1 MVAPVREYNRQFGA
15 QSADQ
20 GRRAT
25 PEDFGSAHGLQ
36 DLAQGMTSAASIMQ
50 RHEENREISDAQLK
64 MAESDAVWDEKRQQ
78 LQKEAQPG
86 VSTATKIKDDMT
98 GYFTQMAGNYK
109 TDAARNYVRLHG
121 TRLTTQNFNQSSAFD
136 VDLVVKDRF
145 NKIDGIFDGAQ
156 KLVYSDPSQYEAKKS
171 AILFD
176 AKNRIGVF
184 DMPGDARVQVA
195 LDKEVQKRVEGLALM
210 AAQGDLQNPA
220 VRGMIVGSVK
230 APVNTEGVI
239 QTLLKREGGY
249 VVNDAG
255 RGETNFGI
263 NKTAHPNEDIKGM
276 TAEKAAQIYK
286 RDYWDAYGV
295 GNLDPSVQAVVF
307 DGVVNHRS
315 GFKEQLVSAAKNGA
329 SAQQLGEMRMAEY
342 RRLAEAD
349 PSKAKYMT
357 SWTKRVNDTIREVAE
372 TSSQVDTPPELKQK
386 PAWWDDL
393 SAEKQVAV
401 TRDAQT
407 LEHQNRNIADR
418 ANAKLI
424 NDEQNH
430 FAATGKLSAQ
440 APKMNNVTDPEQRQE
455 LQTLYD
461 ASSKLAGI
469 MDKPAAEQNEFLE
482 RNKPEASGIPGDYT
496 YKLKVYG
503 QMARFINEN
512 QKLRQ
517 EDQVTAAYRMGFGG
531 KQAEIK
537 PLAEYGDGEKLGVEI
552 SNRVAH
558 TDAIQKTWG
567 MKDNKIFMEN
577 EAQNVRNTFR
587 SLKVEDQPAYL
598 SGLAKNI
605 SKEHFD
611 ALTKQVWKNDHEI
624 RGAAILSNLGTTKSQ
639 NGSSAERTS
648 ELILLGR
655 KVLDSNVV
663 KEGGEKMPG
672 FKGVLPSDESIR
684 EYVGAH
690 LAGQYLPE
698 TMINA
703 LTNVVKAHYIGNL
716 QTKGVQKTYE
726 LTESANQTYLK
737 DSIKTVIGVPSTVGP
752 TKVTRPWGM
761 SDAEFQD
768 DVKAQANEMGFMG
781 RHYGLVAIEGR
792 DKQYALVINGKTEG
806 TIDLNR
812 PNYKQLQSGGDT
824 IEPRASGVYGD
835 AFKMD
840 SVKEALGISN
850 FKLPNGRADELGW
863 WEQ

>member
-25 PEDFGSAHGLQ
+25 PEDFGSANGLQ
-36 DLAQGMTSAASIMQ
+36 DLAQGMTSAALIMQ

-86 VSTATKIKDDMT
+86 VSTATKIKEDMT

-145 NKIDGIFDGAQ
+145 NTMKKVDEINERIVVA
-156 KLVYSDPSQYEAKKS
+156 DPSKYQQVKDAMM
-171 AILFD
+171 FD
-176 AKNRIGVF
+176 VENQIGIYNF
-184 DMPGDARVQVA
+184 PGDARH
-195 LDKEVQKRVEGLALM
+195 KLALKSATSASLEKLAYM

-230 APVNTEGVI
+230 AASSSSDLSFDN
-239 QTLLKREGGY
+239 
-249 VVNDAG
+249 
-255 RGETNFGI
+255 
-263 NKTAHPNEDIKGM
+263 
-276 TAEKAAQIYK
+276 
-286 RDYWDAYGV
+286 
-295 GNLDPSVQAVVF
+295 VF
-307 DGVVNHRS
+307 DKLLSAES
-315 GFKEQLVSAAKNGA
+315 GKKQVDENGNPIISKKGAIGIAQVMPGTAPEAAKLAGIPWDEQRYKYDAEYNKSIGKAYLQAKIAEFDGDVVKGLAAYNAGA
-329 SAQQLGEMRMAEY
+329 SRVMSAVDSRGTDWLSAMPQETQQY
-342 RRLAEAD
+342 V
-349 PSKAKYMT
+349 K
-357 SWTKRVNDTIREVAE
+357 TIAGNSGGVDV
-372 TSSQVDTPPELKQK
+372 VDTPPELKQK

-401 TRDAQT
+401 TRAAQS

-424 NDEQNH
+424 NDEHNH

-469 MDKPAAEQNEFLE
+469 MDKSAAEQNEFLE

-496 YKLKVYG
+496 YQLKVYG
-503 QMARFINEN
+503 QMARFVQEN

-567 MKDNKIFMEN
+567 MKDNKILMEN

-598 SGLAKNI
+598 SGLANNI

-806 TIDLNR
+806 TIDLNL
-812 PNYKQLQSGGDT
+812 PNHTRYKYGGDVVQK
-824 IEPRASGVYGD
+824 IKYGIYAD
-835 AFKMD
+835 AFNAESM
-840 SVKEALGISN
+840 KEAVGLSN
-850 FKLPNGRADELGW
+850 FTLPKGRADELGW

>member
-25 PEDFGSAHGLQ
+25 PEDFGSANGLQ
-36 DLAQGMTSAASIMQ
+36 DLAQGMTSAALIMQ

-86 VSTATKIKDDMT
+86 VSTATKIKEDMT
-98 GYFTQMAGNYK
+98 VYFTQMAGNYK

-176 AKNRIGVF
+176 AKQRIGVF

-230 APVNTEGVI
+230 SQSGVTNL
-239 QTLLKREGGY
+239 QF
-249 VVNDAG
+249 ND
-255 RGETNFGI
+255 
-263 NKTAHPNEDIKGM
+263 
-276 TAEKAAQIYK
+276 
-286 RDYWDAYGV
+286 
-295 GNLDPSVQAVVF
+295 VF
-307 DGVVNHRS
+307 DKLLSAES
-315 GFKEQLVSAAKNGA
+315 GKKQVDGSGNPITSPKGAIGIAQVMPGTAPEAAKLAGLPFDENKYKYDAEYNKALGKAYLQAKIAEFDGDVVKGLAAYNAGA
-329 SAQQLGEMRMAEY
+329 SRVMSAVGSRGTDWLSGMPQETQQY
-342 RRLAEAD
+342 V
-349 PSKAKYMT
+349 K
-357 SWTKRVNDTIREVAE
+357 TIAGNSVGVDV
-372 TSSQVDTPPELKQK
+372 VDTPPELKQK

-407 LEHQNRNIADR
+407 LETQNRNIADR

-424 NDEQNH
+424 NDEKNH

-496 YKLKVYG
+496 YQLKVYG

-812 PNYKQLQSGGDT
+812 PNHTRYKYGGDVVQK
-824 IEPRASGVYGD
+824 IKYGIYAD
-835 AFKMD
+835 AFNAESM
-840 SVKEALGISN
+840 KEAVGLSN
-850 FKLPNGRADELGW
+850 FTLPKGRADELGW

>member
-25 PEDFGSAHGLQ
+25 PEDFGSANGLQ
-36 DLAQGMTSAASIMQ
+36 DLAQGMTSAALIMQ
-50 RHEENREISDAQLK
+50 RHEENREISDAQPK
-64 MAESDAVWDEKRQQ
+64 MAESYAVWYEKRQQ

-86 VSTATKIKDDMT
+86 VSTATKIKEDMT
-98 GYFTQMAGNYK
+98 VYFTQMAGNYK

-121 TRLTTQNFNQSSAFD
+121 ARLTTQNFNQSSAFD

-145 NKIDGIFDGAQ
+145 NTMKKVDEINERIVVA
-156 KLVYSDPSQYEAKKS
+156 DPSKYQQVKDAMM
-171 AILFD
+171 FD
-176 AKNRIGVF
+176 VENQIGIYNF
-184 DMPGDARVQVA
+184 PGDARH
-195 LDKEVQKRVEGLALM
+195 KLALKAATSASLEKLAYM

-230 APVNTEGVI
+230 SQSGVTNL
-239 QTLLKREGGY
+239 QF
-249 VVNDAG
+249 ND
-255 RGETNFGI
+255 
-263 NKTAHPNEDIKGM
+263 
-276 TAEKAAQIYK
+276 
-286 RDYWDAYGV
+286 
-295 GNLDPSVQAVVF
+295 VF
-307 DGVVNHRS
+307 DKLLSAES
-315 GFKEQLVSAAKNGA
+315 GKKQVDENGNPIISKKGAIGIAQVMPGTAPEAAKLAGLPFDENKYKYDAEYNKSLGKAYLQAKISEFDGDVVKGLAAYNAGA
-329 SAQQLGEMRMAEY
+329 SRVMSAVGSRGTDWLSAMPEETQQY
-342 RRLAEAD
+342 V
-349 PSKAKYMT
+349 K
-357 SWTKRVNDTIREVAE
+357 TIAGNSVGVDV
-372 TSSQVDTPPELKQK
+372 VDTPPELKQK

-393 SAEKQVAV
+393 SAEKQVSV
-401 TRDAQT
+401 TRAAQT

-567 MKDNKIFMEN
+567 MKDNKILMEN

-812 PNYKQLQSGGDT
+812 PNHTRYKYGGDVVQK
-824 IEPRASGVYGD
+824 INYGIYAD
-835 AFKMD
+835 AFNAE

-850 FKLPNGRADELGW
+850 FKLPKGRADELGW

>member
-25 PEDFGSAHGLQ
+25 PEDFGSANGLQ
-36 DLAQGMTSAASIMQ
+36 DLAQGMTSAALIMQ

-145 NKIDGIFDGAQ
+145 NTMKKVDEINERIVVA
-156 KLVYSDPSQYEAKKS
+156 DPSKYQQVKDAMM
-171 AILFD
+171 FD
-176 AKNRIGVF
+176 VENQIGIYNF
-184 DMPGDARVQVA
+184 PGDARH
-195 LDKEVQKRVEGLALM
+195 KLALKAATSASLEKLAYM

-230 APVNTEGVI
+230 A
-239 QTLLKREGGY
+239 
-249 VVNDAG
+249 
-255 RGETNFGI
+255 
-263 NKTAHPNEDIKGM
+263 
-276 TAEKAAQIYK
+276 AASSS
-286 RDYWDAYGV
+286 DLSFD
-295 GNLDPSVQAVVF
+295 NVF
-307 DGVVNHRS
+307 DKLLSAES
-315 GFKEQLVSAAKNGA
+315 GKKQVDENGNPIISKKGAIGIAQVMPGTAPEAAKLAGIPWDEQRYKYDAEYNKSIGKAYLQAKIAEFDGDVVKGLAAYNAGA
-329 SAQQLGEMRMAEY
+329 SRVMSAVGSRGADWLSAMPQETQQY
-342 RRLAEAD
+342 V
-349 PSKAKYMT
+349 K
-357 SWTKRVNDTIREVAE
+357 TIAGNSVGVDV
-372 TSSQVDTPPELKQK
+372 VDTPPELKQK

-407 LEHQNRNIADR
+407 LETQNRNIADR

-496 YKLKVYG
+496 YQLKVYG

-567 MKDNKIFMEN
+567 MKDNKILMEN

-812 PNYKQLQSGGDT
+812 PNHTRYKYGGDVVQK
-824 IEPRASGVYGD
+824 IKYGIYAD
-835 AFKMD
+835 AFNAESM
-840 SVKEALGISN
+840 KEAVGLSN
-850 FKLPNGRADELGW
+850 LTLPKGRADELGW